1 MQISLVCVVV
11 AIPVTIALG
20 MNHSTGPVAYSVYDA
35 TGYIAETDAA
45 QVESIRTAESAD
57 APVTNL
63 VARFYAGYA
72 RAPQELDYVPLSA
85 AINPLVGLHSTDTQ
99 SDFLLAVLIAGA
111 LGMYGAVRHTLRR
124 ASWLACFGAVLF
136 AGSFFMQLYFDGSE
150 AAIAGLA
157 LLVPFLVV
165 AYTEMHERR
174 VGGLIAAALLLEG
187 LFALYP
193 TLDITLGIVL
203 LLALAFLAVTH
214 FRSTGRSGVPV
225 ALGFAASAVLVVGVA
240 ALTNLVAFSRDVA
253 YWRSL
258 VHGAYVE
265 PNFPALHFPVL
276 AIPGWVTQTRGL
288 YSFAFGQQSARR
300 QTSCLL

>member
-1 MQISLVCVVV
+1 
-11 AIPVTIALG
+11 
-20 MNHSTGPVAYSVYDA
+20 
-35 TGYIAETDAA
+35 
-45 QVESIRTAESAD
+45 
-57 APVTNL
+57 
-63 VARFYAGYA
+63 
-72 RAPQELDYVPLSA
+72 
-85 AINPLVGLHSTDTQ
+85 
-99 SDFLLAVLIAGA
+99 
-111 LGMYGAVRHTLRR
+111 MYGAVRHTLRR

-225 ALGFAASAVLVVGVA
+225 ASASRRAP
-240 ALTNLVAFSRDVA
+240 SWWWE
-253 YWRSL
+253 WR
-258 VHGAYVE
+258 
-265 PNFPALHFPVL
+265 P
-276 AIPGWVTQTRGL
+276 
-288 YSFAFGQQSARR
+288 
-300 QTSCLL
+300 